1 MKVLIVGDVHYS
13 QFSSIVRRRGE
24 YYSKRLEN
32 LLWSINWAEKEAIN
46 QGAQQIIY
54 LGDFFDRADL
64 NAEELTA
71 FRDIIW
77 AKDILHTFIVG
88 NHETASRTLEYSSAH
103 LITSLGSNF
112 EVIDKPTRKTG
123 FGYEFIYLP
132 YIFESERKPLDEY
145 IEELRAQQG
154 FMVSTRELK
163 QLYIF
168 SHNDIKGVQ
177 YGMFESK
184 NGFDKDEILGTGCRY
199 FINGHI
205 HNQGWVTQNRILN
218 LGNLTGQNFNEDGFV
233 YPHSVLLLDTRDES
247 IHLIENPYALKFV
260 KQTIQSRVDLENLK
274 IPTHAVF
281 SVKCVEELVP
291 ELREILDADENV
303 EEYKIISTADQE
315 ESEEVEDHIQVF
327 NSVDHLQ
334 QFQSY
339 IIEQLG
345 KTDLVLKELQE
356 VVK

>member
-1 MKVLIVGDVHYS
+1 MKVLVVGDVHYS

-24 YYSKRLEN
+24 YYSRRLEN

-103 LITSLGSNF
+103 LITSLGPNF

-123 FGYEFIYLP
+123 FGYQFIYLP
-132 YIFESERKPLDEY
+132 YIFESERKSLDEY
-145 IEELRAQQG
+145 LEELQSQQG
-154 FMVSTRELK
+154 SMVSTQELK
-163 QLYIF
+163 RLYIF

-184 NGFDKDEILGTGCRY
+184 NGFDKDEILRTGCRY

-205 HNQGWVTQNRILN
+205 HSHGWVTQDKILN
-218 LGNLTGQNFNEDGFV
+218 LGNLTGQNFTEDGLI
-233 YPHSVLLLDTRDES
+233 YPHNVLLLDTQDES
-247 IHLIENPYALKFV
+247 IQLIENPYALKFI
-260 KQTIQSRVDLENLK
+260 KQVVQNRTDIANLK
-274 IPTHAVF
+274 IPTHAVL
-281 SVKCVEELVP
+281 SIKCIEELVP
-291 ELREILDADENV
+291 ELRGILDANENV
-303 EEYKIISTADQE
+303 EEYKIISTTNQE
-315 ESEEVEDHIQVF
+315 EAEEIEDHIQVF

-345 KTDLVLKELQE
+345 RTDLVLKELQE
-356 VVK
+356 VIK